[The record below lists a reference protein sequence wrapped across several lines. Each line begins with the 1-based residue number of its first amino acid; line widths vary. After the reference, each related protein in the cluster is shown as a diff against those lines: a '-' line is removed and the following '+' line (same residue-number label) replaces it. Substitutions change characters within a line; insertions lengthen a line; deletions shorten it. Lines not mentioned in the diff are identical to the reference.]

1 LRRAEQLGA
10 DFVVNY
16 AEQDFR
22 AEVRRITAKRG
33 VDVVVEHVGE
43 STWEQS
49 IGCLARNGRLVTT
62 GATTGPNGAV
72 NIDRLF
78 GAQLSILGSFG
89 GTRCEL
95 RTVLKMVAEENSAGD
110 PCNLSARPGG
120 AGTTTDGGT
129 RAVWQVVSTTVT
141 DKIILS
147 GLEFYAY
154 GGVSE
159 AERQIGQRYRTH
171 VELDLDL
178 TRPAVSDAIEDTVHY
193 GLVHDAVLA
202 EARSRPFVLLE
213 SVAGRIADR
222 LLRDFPVRRVT
233 VQLQKLLPPIDGI
246 VAYAAVEISRSRLD

>member
-1 LRRAEQLGA
+1 
-10 DFVVNY
+10 
-16 AEQDFR
+16 
-22 AEVRRITAKRG
+22 
-33 VDVVVEHVGE
+33 
-43 STWEQS
+43 
-49 IGCLARNGRLVTT
+49 
-62 GATTGPNGAV
+62 
-72 NIDRLF
+72 
-78 GAQLSILGSFG
+78 
-89 GTRCEL
+89 
-95 RTVLKMVAEENSAGD
+95 M
-110 PCNLSARPGG
+110 
-120 AGTTTDGGT
+120 
-129 RAVWQVVSTTVT
+129 T

-178 TRPAVSDAIEDTVHY
+178 TRPAVSDAIEDTIHY

-222 LLRDFPVRRVT
+222 LLRDFPVCRVT